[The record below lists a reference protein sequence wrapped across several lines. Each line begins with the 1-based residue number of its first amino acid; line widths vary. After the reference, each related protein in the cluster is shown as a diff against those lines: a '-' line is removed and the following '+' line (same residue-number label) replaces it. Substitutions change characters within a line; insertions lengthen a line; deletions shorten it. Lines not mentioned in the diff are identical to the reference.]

1 MSKYLKSEK
10 KDNNIKNIPNLNFDP
25 ALPITAKKDQIIDA
39 IRKNRVVIISGE
51 TGSGKTT
58 QIPKFCI
65 AAGRGTCGIIG
76 CTQPRRIAAIT
87 VAKRIAYEMGEDT
100 AGLVGYKIRFHDKT
114 CKKTLIKIMTD
125 GVLLAETISDRFLRQ
140 YDTII
145 VDEAHERSL
154 NIDFILGFLKSLLGK
169 RKDLNII
176 ITSATIDTEKFSRA
190 FDGAP
195 VIEVSGRMFPVET
208 RYFTDN
214 VPDKNE
220 DETDHVEL
228 AVRAVDT
235 LHGKSSY
242 GDILIFMPTE
252 QDIRETCEAIEGRYY
267 KKVSVF
273 PLFARMPAF
282 EQAKIFKSAG
292 NRKIIVA
299 TNVAETS
306 LTIPGIKYVID
317 TGLARI
323 SRYSP
328 RLRITSIPVEA
339 ISKSSADQRKGR
351 CGRVENGVCIRLFS
365 EEDFNNR
372 PLYTSP
378 EILRANLA
386 EVILRMMALKL
397 GDILHFPFI
406 DVPHKKSITDGINL
420 LAELNAIAVK
430 ERKGN
435 RGKKGEKGLLNRY
448 YLTKTGRLM
457 AKMPVDPRLARIL
470 MEADKLGCVGEIAII
485 AAALSIQDPRQR
497 PSQKT
502 KEADLCHEVF
512 KTPSSD
518 FITLLNIWNVY
529 HKTWKKVKT
538 ANQMRKFC
546 KKNYLSFRRMQE
558 WRDIHN
564 QLLSIM
570 EAAGKDKSKEEKEY
584 SAPQIKSKDSD
595 KYPHPLYQ
603 QIHKAVLSGF
613 LSNIAV
619 KKEKNI
625 FKGAKDKDVMIFP
638 GSVLFN
644 ESGRWIIAS
653 EIIETS
659 RLYAMKTANI
669 ESGWIEE
676 FGKDLCKYTY
686 QNPHWEK
693 KRGEVVAQEQISLYG
708 LILDSERSVSY
719 GKIDSELARDIFI
732 RNALVHMDVKKIFP
746 FMEYNRQL
754 IKKMENLENK
764 LRKRDILIGEDEIY
778 SFYSRKLGD
787 VYDTRTLSR
796 LIKKKGGDDFLCMT
810 EEEIIRYSPDEDQ
823 LSLFPDKISIGKN
836 RFECIYKFN
845 PGQSDDGLTI
855 KIPSVLTRDVLPDSI
870 DWLVP
875 GFYREKITV
884 LIKLLPKKYRKQ
896 LVPVSDTVDIVIKE
910 MPLCKTSILTE
921 LGKFLYKRFSIDIP
935 AHAWPEKKIPEHLR
949 AGIAILDQK
958 GQIIRAGKDKNLLL
972 KNFEEKNKDPSLH
985 WAEKK
990 KMEKTGLKSWNFG
1003 DIAESIII
1011 KGEKNRKT
1019 TFFPGLEKNLK
1030 DNAKTVN
1037 LRLFQSREKAV
1048 NSHKDGV
1055 FALASIGLSKDLGFL
1070 KKSLILPQN
1079 IKKKAD
1085 YFGGCKK
1092 FQIMLYNKVLS
1103 DILFKNI
1110 RTGQEFD
1117 SLIKTA
1123 SKSLFTQ
1130 GRDLLNASSIIID
1143 SFYQTRFSFFRI
1155 EEKYRNNKTMEKFIT
1170 ELRLQLERLLP
1181 ENFIML
1187 YDTKRLIQIPR
1198 YIQTLDLRAKR
1209 GVVDQERDCV
1219 KWGKI
1224 KFFTD
1229 ILEKFLAGLSPV
1241 TSTEKK
1247 DSMEEL
1253 FWIIEEYKVSVFA
1266 QELKTLFPVS
1276 EKRIQKK
1283 VKEIERMV

>member
-1 MSKYLKSEK
+1 MSKYLNSQK
-10 KDNNIKNIPNLNFDP
+10 KDSHIKNSSRVKFNP
-25 ALPITAKKDQIIDA
+25 ALPITAKKDQIIEA
-39 IRKNRVVIISGE
+39 IKKNRVVIISGE

-65 AAGRGTCGIIG
+65 EAGRGTCGRIG

-100 AGLVGYKIRFHDKT
+100 DGLVGYKIRFHDKT

-169 RKDLNII
+169 RKNFKII

-208 RYFTDN
+208 RYLPKKL
-214 VPDKNE
+214 PDKNE
-220 DETDHVEL
+220 DENNHVEL
-228 AVRAVDT
+228 AVRAVDN
-235 LHGKSSY
+235 LHGKSGY
-242 GDILIFMPTE
+242 GDILVFMPTE

-273 PLFARMPAF
+273 PLFARMPAS
-282 EQAKIFKSAG
+282 EQSKIFKPAR

-328 RLRITSIPVEA
+328 RLRITSIPVEP

-365 EEDFNNR
+365 EEDFDSR

-420 LAELNAIAVK
+420 LAELNAIALK
-430 ERKGN
+430 EKTGN
-435 RGKKGEKGLLNRY
+435 SGKKEKKGPLGRY

-470 MEADKLGCVGEIAII
+470 MEAHKLGCVDEIAII
-485 AAALSIQDPRQR
+485 ASALSIQDPRQR

-512 KTPSSD
+512 KAPSSD
-518 FITLLNIWNVY
+518 FITLLNIWNAY
-529 HKTWKKVKT
+529 HKTWQKVKT
-538 ANQMRKFC
+538 ANQMKKFC
-546 KKNYLSFRRMQE
+546 KKNYLSFKRMQE
-558 WRDIHN
+558 WRDVHN

-570 EAAGKDKSKEEKEY
+570 EGEEKEKKKRDKGY
-584 SAPQIKSKDSD
+584 NTPHIKSKDSD
-595 KYPHPLYQ
+595 KYPHPLYP

-619 KKEKNI
+619 KKEKKI
-625 FKGAKDKDVMIFP
+625 FKGAKDKEVMIFP

-669 ESGWIEE
+669 ESKWIEE
-676 FGKDLCKYTY
+676 LGKDLCKYTY

-693 KRGEVVAQEQISLYG
+693 NRGEAVAQEQVSLYG
-708 LILDSERSVSY
+708 LILDSGRSVSY
-719 GKIDSELARDIFI
+719 GKVDSELARDIFI
-732 RNALVHMDVKKIFP
+732 RNALVYMDVKKPFS
-746 FMEYNRQL
+746 FMEYNKKL

-764 LRKRDILIGEDEIY
+764 LRKRDILIGEEEVY
-778 SFYSRKLGD
+778 SFYSRKLGN
-787 VYDTRTLSR
+787 VYDTRTLAK

-810 EEEIIRYSPDEDQ
+810 EEDIIRYSPGEDQ
-823 LSLFPDKISIGKN
+823 LSLYPDKISIGEN

-855 KIPSVLTRDVLPDSI
+855 KIPSVFSRDVLSDSI

-875 GFYREKITV
+875 GFYREKITA

-896 LVPVSDTVDIVIKE
+896 LVPVSDTVGIIIKE
-910 MPLCKTSILTE
+910 MPLCKRSILTE
-921 LGKFLYKRFSIDIP
+921 LGKFLYKRFSVDIP
-935 AHAWPEKKIPEHLR
+935 AHAWPEKELPEHLKAR
-949 AGIAILDQK
+949 IAILDQK

-972 KNFEEKNKDPSLH
+972 KNFEEKNIDLSLYFV
-985 WAEKK
+985 EKK
-990 KMEKTGLKSWNFG
+990 KIEKTGIKSWNFG

-1011 KGEKNRKT
+1011 KGEKNKKT
-1019 TFFPGLEKNLK
+1019 TFFPGLEKKLK
-1030 DNAKTVN
+1030 DNGKTVN
-1037 LRLFQSREKAV
+1037 LRLFHEAEKAL
-1048 NSHKDGV
+1048 NSHKEGV
-1055 FALASIGLSKDLGFL
+1055 LALASISLSQDLGFL
-1070 KKSLILPQN
+1070 KKNLILPHN
-1079 IKKKAD
+1079 TNKKAD

-1092 FQIMLYNKVLS
+1092 FQKRLYDKVLY
-1103 DILFKNI
+1103 DLFFKNI

-1117 SLIKTA
+1117 CLIKSA
-1123 SKSLFTQ
+1123 SKSLLIQ
-1130 GRDLLNASSIIID
+1130 GRDLLNASSTIIE
-1143 SFYQTRFSFFRI
+1143 SFYQTRTSFFEI
-1155 EEKYRNNKTMEKFIT
+1155 EKKHRNNKTMEKFIA
-1170 ELRLQLERLLP
+1170 ELRFQLERLLP
-1181 ENFIML
+1181 EDFITL
-1187 YDTKRLIQIPR
+1187 YNTKRLIQIPR

-1209 GVVDQERDCV
+1209 GVVDQERDCI
-1219 KWGKI
+1219 KWNKI
-1224 KFFTD
+1224 KFFAD
-1229 ILEKFLAGLSPV
+1229 ILENFLADLSPV

-1253 FWIIEEYKVSVFA
+1253 FWIIEEYKVSIFA
-1266 QELKTLFPVS
+1266 QELKTPFPVS

-1283 VKEIERMV
+1283 IKEIERMV

>member
-1 MSKYLKSEK
+1 MSKYLNSEK
-10 KDNNIKNIPNLNFDP
+10 KDSNIKNPPKVTFDP

-39 IRKNRVVIISGE
+39 IKKNRVVIISGE

-65 AAGRGTCGIIG
+65 AAGRGTRGRIG

-87 VAKRIAYEMGEDT
+87 VAKRIAYEMGEDIE
-100 AGLVGYKIRFHDKT
+100 GLVGYKIRFHDKT
-114 CKKTLIKIMTD
+114 SNKTLIKIMTD

-169 RKDLNII
+169 RKNFKII

-190 FDGAP
+190 FYGAP

-208 RYFTDN
+208 RYLPDN
-214 VPDKNE
+214 FSDKNE
-220 DETDHVEL
+220 DENDHVEL
-228 AVRAVDT
+228 AVRAVDN
-235 LHGKSSY
+235 LHGKSGY
-242 GDILIFMPTE
+242 GDILVFMPTE

-273 PLFARMPAF
+273 PLFARMPAS
-282 EQAKIFKSAG
+282 EQSKIFKPAR

-328 RLRITSIPVEA
+328 RLRITSIPVEP

-365 EEDFNNR
+365 EEDFDSR

-397 GDILHFPFI
+397 GDIIHFPFI

-420 LAELNAIAVK
+420 LTELNAIALR
-430 ERKGN
+430 ESR
-435 RGKKGEKGLLNRY
+435 GEKEKKELLGRY

-470 MEADKLGCVGEIAII
+470 MEADKLGCMGEIAII
-485 AAALSIQDPRQR
+485 ASALSIQDPRQR

-546 KKNYLSFRRMQE
+546 KKNYLSFKRMQE
-558 WRDIHN
+558 WRDVHN
-564 QLLSIM
+564 QLLAIM
-570 EAAGKDKSKEEKEY
+570 EGEGKEKKKVDKGY
-584 SAPQIKSKDSD
+584 NTPQIKSKDSD
-595 KYPHPLYQ
+595 KYPHPLYK

-625 FKGAKDKDVMIFP
+625 FKGAKDKEVMIFP

-653 EIIETS
+653 EMIETS

-676 FGKDLCKYTY
+676 LGKDLCKYTY

-693 KRGEVVAQEQISLYG
+693 NRGEVVAQEQVSLYG
-708 LILDSERSVSY
+708 LILDSGRSVSY
-719 GKIDSELARDIFI
+719 GKIDSELAREIFI
-732 RNALVHMDVKKIFP
+732 RNALVYMDVKKP
-746 FMEYNRQL
+746 FSFMAYNKGL
-754 IKKMENLENK
+754 IEKMENLENK
-764 LRKRDILIGEDEIY
+764 LRKRDILIGEEEMY
-778 SFYSRKLGD
+778 FFYSQKLGD
-787 VYDTRTLSR
+787 IYDTRTLAR
-796 LIKKKGGDDFLCMT
+796 VIKKRGGDGFLCMT
-810 EEEIIRYSPDEDQ
+810 EEDIIRYSPDEDQ
-823 LSLFPDKISIGKN
+823 LSLFPDNISIGENK
-836 RFECIYKFN
+836 FECIYKFN

-855 KIPSVLTRDVLPDSI
+855 KIPSVLSRDVMSDSI

-875 GFYREKITV
+875 GFYREKITF

-896 LVPVSDTVDIVIKE
+896 LVPVSDTVDIIIKE

-921 LGKFLYKRFSIDIP
+921 LGKFLYKRFSVDIP
-935 AHAWPEKKIPEHLR
+935 AHAWPEKELPEHLKAR
-949 AGIAILDQK
+949 IAILDQK

-972 KNFEEKNKDPSLH
+972 KNFEEKDVDLSLH
-985 WAEKK
+985 FAEKK
-990 KMEKTGLKSWNFG
+990 KIEKTGLKSWNFD

-1011 KGEKNRKT
+1011 TGKKNRKT

-1030 DNAKTVN
+1030 DNGKTVN
-1037 LRLFQSREKAV
+1037 LRLFRGAEKAL

-1055 FALASIGLSKDLGFL
+1055 LALASISLSKDLGFL
-1070 KKSLILPQN
+1070 KKSLILPQD

-1092 FQIMLYNKVLS
+1092 FQKMLYDK
-1103 DILFKNI
+1103 ILYDLFFKNI
-1110 RTGQEFD
+1110 RAGEEFE
-1117 SLIKTA
+1117 SLMKLA
-1123 SKSLFTQ
+1123 SKSLLTQ
-1130 GRDLLNASSIIID
+1130 GRDLLNASSTIID
-1143 SFYQTRFSFFRI
+1143 SFYQTRISFFRI
-1155 EEKYRNNKTMEKFIT
+1155 EEKYRSNKTMEKFIG

-1181 ENFIML
+1181 ENFITL
-1187 YDTKRLIQIPR
+1187 YSIKRLMQIPR

-1209 GVVDQERDCV
+1209 GVVDQERDCIR
-1219 KWGKI
+1219 WNKI
-1224 KFFTD
+1224 KFFAD
-1229 ILEKFLAGLSPV
+1229 ILENFLAGLSPV
-1241 TSTEKK
+1241 TSMEKK

-1253 FWIIEEYKVSVFA
+1253 FWIIEEYKVSIFA
-1266 QELKTLFPVS
+1266 QELKTPFPVS